1 MSANEPK
8 RTLTLAGHG
17 AALERTSRAVSFTR
31 RGRGRCPTLIG
42 KDFANYDGEV
52 AMTTKG
58 LIIGFAFA
66 TLLGAVSLAL
76 SQQVPPPSAQAKQT
90 EALVN
95 TAAELIDKNGK
106 AAFTEFRKKDSEWF
120 HDATYLYV
128 YDLKGNVLLN
138 PAFPMREGT
147 NVTGQK
153 DAKGKLFHNEII
165 KTAETTGSG
174 WVDYMFPKPG
184 QTEPS
189 QKWAYVKKVTMDGV
203 PGLVASG
210 FYPQ

>member
-1 MSANEPK
+1 MSP
-8 RTLTLAGHG
+8 
-17 AALERTSRAVSFTR
+17 
-31 RGRGRCPTLIG
+31 
-42 KDFANYDGEV
+42 
-52 AMTTKG
+52 KG
-58 LIIGFAFA
+58 LIFGFAFTA
-66 TLLGAVSLAL
+66 LVAAVSPAI
-76 SQQVPPPSAQAKQT
+76 SQQAPPPSAQAKQT

-95 TAAELIDKNGK
+95 KAAALIDKNGK
-106 AAFTEFRKKDSEWF
+106 AAFTDFRKKDSEWF
-120 HDATYLYV
+120 HGSTYLYA

-138 PAFPMREGT
+138 PAFPAREGT
-147 NVTGQK
+147 KVTGQK
-153 DAKGKLFHNEII
+153 DAKGKLFHDEII
-165 KTAETTGSG
+165 KTAETKGSG